1 MITQESGWRVSKSE
15 ARPVDVNGLR
25 CLIALILLSAIGNG
39 VLVIQPLAVG
49 AMVDTLGF
57 TDRQAGFIV
66 FTELA
71 SFSVGSMVM
80 SGLIHRLNRRH
91 VAVAG
96 IILFAVGNFLSA
108 LPKSFVPF
116 LIIRIIPGFACALAI
131 AAFVSTAVQAKV
143 PDRVFGMVNAFS
155 IGYSALLLIVAPPV
169 ILAGGLTLMYS
180 VMAVLALVCLGCVR
194 WIPPRSPAVAP
205 ISASTGSDGQLTGKA
220 YLTMLVMVLIA
231 MLLLYTGHG
240 SVWAFQERIGT
251 SLGIEPQRI
260 GRILSFAMTMG
271 IVGSLIAWRAGL
283 AIGRI
288 WPQVISL
295 GLSIVAAILLVI
307 ADSVTLFATAS
318 ALVGLTW
325 FYGLPYQ
332 MGILAQLD
340 PRGRANVM
348 GIIMTTGGA
357 AIGPALA
364 GVLVSPGEYS
374 IVGWVAASCYTL
386 CLLFVLPAV
395 IFLSRSERAPPLP
408 ART

>member
-1 MITQESGWRVSKSE
+1 
-15 ARPVDVNGLR
+15 
-25 CLIALILLSAIGNG
+25 
-39 VLVIQPLAVG
+39 
-49 AMVDTLGF
+49 MVDTLAF
-57 TDRQAGFIV
+57 SDKQAGFVV
-66 FTELA
+66 FAELA

-91 VAVAG
+91 VAIGG
-96 IILFAVGNFLSA
+96 IVLFAAGSLLSA
-108 LPKSFVPF
+108 VPKTFVPF
-116 LIIRIIPGFACALAI
+116 LIVRTLPGFACAMAI
-131 AAFVSTAVQAKV
+131 AAFVSTAVLAKV

-169 ILAGGLTLMYS
+169 ILAGGLPLIYG
-180 VMAVLALVCLGCVR
+180 VMALLALACMGTVR
-194 WIPPRSPAVAP
+194 WIPARSPAAPVRDVQADEPQLAGKMYVA
-205 ISASTGSDGQLTGKA
+205 
-220 YLTMLVMVLIA
+220 MLAMVLLA

-240 SVWAFQERIGT
+240 SVWAFQERIGA
-251 SLGIEPQRI
+251 SLGIESARI
-260 GRILSFAMTMG
+260 GRMLSFAMALG
-271 IVGSLIAWRAGL
+271 IVGSLVAWRAGL

-295 GLSIVAAILLVI
+295 GLSVIAAILLVV
-307 ADSVTLFATAS
+307 ADSAWLFAASS

-374 IVGWVAASCYTL
+374 IVGWIAAGCYSL
-386 CLLFVLPAV
+386 CLMLVLPAV
-395 IFLSRSERAPPLP
+395 IFLGRFERAPLP
-408 ART
+408 ARS

>member
-1 MITQESGWRVSKSE
+1 VNETRT
-15 ARPVDVNGLR
+15 VDVDGLT
-25 CLIALILLSAIGNG
+25 CLIAMILLSAIGNG

-49 AMVDTLGF
+49 AMVDGLGF
-57 TDRQAGFIV
+57 SDRQAGFIV

-91 VAVAG
+91 VAIAG
-96 IILFAVGNFLSA
+96 IVLFAAGNFLSA
-108 LPKSFVPF
+108 LPKAFLPF
-116 LIIRIIPGFACALAI
+116 LLLRTLPGFACALAI
-131 AAFVSTAVQAKV
+131 AAFVSTAVLAKV

-155 IGYSALLLIVAPPV
+155 IGYSAVLLIAAPPV
-169 ILAGGLTLMYS
+169 IAAGGLSLIYA
-180 VMAVLALVCLGCVR
+180 VMAVLALACLGVVR
-194 WIPPRSPAVAP
+194 WIPPRAPALQRAP
-205 ISASTGSDGQLTGKA
+205 GAAADEPRKAGKLHVFLLA
-220 YLTMLVMVLIA
+220 MVLLA

-251 SLGIEPQRI
+251 SLGIEPARI
-260 GRILSFAMTMG
+260 GRMLSIAMFCG
-271 IVGSLIAWRAGL
+271 IAGSLIAWRAGL
-283 AIGRI
+283 ALGRI
-288 WPQVISL
+288 WPQIISL

-307 ADSVTLFATAS
+307 ADSATLFATAS
-318 ALVGLTW
+318 ALVGITW

-364 GVLVSPGEYS
+364 GVLVSPPDYS
-374 IVGWVAASCYTL
+374 IVGWVAASCYTA
-386 CLLFVLPAV
+386 CLLLVLPAA
-395 IFLSRSERAPPLP
+395 ILLGRTAARSSG
-408 ART
+408 

>member
-1 MITQESGWRVSKSE
+1 MREH
-15 ARPVDVNGLR
+15 APVDVNGLR
-25 CLIALILLSAIGNG
+25 SLIAMILLSAIGNG

-49 AMVDTLGF
+49 AMVDTLAF
-57 TDRQAGFIV
+57 SDKQAGFVV

-91 VAVAG
+91 VAIAG
-96 IILFAVGNFLSA
+96 IVLFAAGSLLSA
-108 LPKSFVPF
+108 LPKTFVPF
-116 LIIRIIPGFACALAI
+116 LLVRILPGFACAMAI
-131 AAFVSTAVQAKV
+131 AAFVSTAVLAKV

-169 ILAGGLTLMYS
+169 ILAGGLPLIYG
-180 VMAVLALVCLGCVR
+180 VMALLALACLGTVR
-194 WIPPRSPAVAP
+194 WIPARSPVAP
-205 ISASTGSDGQLTGKA
+205 ARDMQADEPQLAGKMRIA
-220 YLTMLVMVLIA
+220 MLAMVLLA
-231 MLLLYTGHG
+231 MLLLYMGHG
-240 SVWAFQERIGT
+240 SVWAFQERIGA
-251 SLGIEPQRI
+251 SLGIESARI
-260 GRILSFAMTMG
+260 GRMLSFAMTLG
-271 IVGSLIAWRAGL
+271 IVGSLVAWRAGL

-295 GLSIVAAILLVI
+295 GLSVIAAILLVI
-307 ADSVTLFATAS
+307 ADSAWLFAASS

-374 IVGWVAASCYTL
+374 IVGWIAAGCYSL
-386 CLLFVLPAV
+386 CLMLVLPAV
-395 IFLSRSERAPPLP
+395 IFLGRFERTPLP
-408 ART
+408 ARS